1 MNPKTSPIYLDNGTT
16 TRIDPLVSGEMS
28 AFEREGLTLGVPAQ
42 AHSCGRA
49 ARKALNASRDRIARC
64 LGFGGRGDTDAGVDV
79 DVDEKEIVFTSGAT
93 EANNLALIGAAQALR
108 RRGNHIITSS
118 IEHPSVLLTCRALE
132 RQGFAVTYV
141 PVNNAGMVDPADV
154 AEAIRDNTILI
165 SIILADS
172 EVGAIQPIR
181 DIADVARSREIP
193 FHTDAAQ
200 AAGKIP
206 VHPADLGVDML
217 SLSAHKFHGPK
228 GIGVL
233 YVRSGTRIT
242 PSMHGGPDETAL
254 RPGTL
259 NIANCVGMAKALELA
274 TDNLKED
281 TCRMA
286 SLRDRLRDGLT
297 SEPCCATPNGP
308 ADDRDRLP
316 GTLNLRFEGKEGG
329 EAGVGI
335 EAESLILNLDM
346 VGVCVGAGNPCASG
360 SLEPSYVL
368 RAMGL
373 SPAEASSSIR
383 FCVARD
389 TTPAEIDTAIER
401 LGTVTLQLRS
411 VPV

>member
-1 MNPKTSPIYLDNGTT
+1 MTTTSMNPKTSPIYLDNGTT

-42 AHSCGRA
+42 AHSRGRA
-49 ARKALNASRDRIARC
+49 ARKALNASRERIARC
-64 LGFGGRGDTDAGVDV
+64 LGVAGGGHAG
-79 DVDEKEIVFTSGAT
+79 VDEKEIVFTSGAT
-93 EANNLALIGAAQALR
+93 EANNLALMGAAQALR
-108 RRGNHIITSS
+108 RRGNHIITSNV
-118 IEHPSVLLTCRALE
+118 EHPSVLLTCKALE

-141 PVNNAGMVDPADV
+141 PVNNEGIVDPADV
-154 AEAIRDNTILI
+154 EGAIRDNTILI
-165 SIILADS
+165 SIILADP
-172 EVGAIQPIR
+172 EIGAIQPLR
-181 DIADVARSREIP
+181 NIADVARSREIP

-200 AAGKIP
+200 AGGKIP

-228 GIGVL
+228 GVGVL

-242 PSMHGGPDETAL
+242 PSMHGGPDETTL

-259 NIANCVGMAKALELA
+259 NVANCVGMAKALELA
-274 TDNLKED
+274 TDNLNED
-281 TCRMA
+281 ILRVA

-297 SEPCCATPNGP
+297 FEPCCATPNGP

-329 EAGVGI
+329 EASVGI

-346 VGVCVGAGNPCASG
+346 AGVCVGAGNPCTSG
-360 SLEPSYVL
+360 ALEPSYVL

-389 TTPAEIDTAIER
+389 TTPTEIDAAIER

>member
-1 MNPKTSPIYLDNGTT
+1 MTKTFMSPKTSQIYLDNGTT

-28 AFEREGLTLGVPAQ
+28 AFERDGLGLGVPAQ
-42 AHSCGRA
+42 AHSRGRA
-49 ARKALNASRDRIARC
+49 ARKALNASRERIARC
-64 LGFGGRGDTDAGVDV
+64 LGIGGGGDT

-93 EANNLALIGAAQALR
+93 EANNLALMGAAQALR
-108 RRGNHIITSS
+108 RRGNHIIISG
-118 IEHPSVLLTCRALE
+118 IEHPSVLLTCKALE

-141 PVNNAGMVDPADV
+141 PVNNEGIVDPADG
-154 AEAIRDNTILI
+154 AGAIRDNTILI

-181 DIADVARSREIP
+181 DIADVARAREIP

-228 GIGVL
+228 GVGVL

-242 PSMHGGPDETAL
+242 PSMHGGPDETTL

-259 NIANCVGMAKALELA
+259 NVANCVGMAKALELA
-274 TDNLKED
+274 TDDLAGD
-281 TCRMA
+281 IRRVA

-316 GTLNLRFEGKEGG
+316 GALNLRFEGGR
-329 EAGVGI
+329 AGVGIEI
-335 EAESLILNLDM
+335 EAESLILNLDLA
-346 VGVCVGAGNPCASG
+346 GVCVGAGNPCASG
-360 SLEPSYVL
+360 AQEPSYVL

-373 SPAEASSSIR
+373 SPAEANSSVR

-389 TTPAEIDTAIER
+389 TTPAEIDAVVER
-401 LGTVTLQLRS
+401 LCTVTLQLRS

>member
-1 MNPKTSPIYLDNGTT
+1 
-16 TRIDPLVSGEMS
+16 MS
-28 AFEREGLTLGVPAQ
+28 AFERRGLALGVPAQ
-42 AHSCGRA
+42 AHSRGRA

-64 LGFGGRGDTDAGVDV
+64 LGLGGGGHA
-79 DVDEKEIVFTSGAT
+79 DVDEKEIVFTGGAT
-93 EANNLALIGAAQALR
+93 EANNLALMGAAQALR

-118 IEHPSVLLTCRALE
+118 IEHPSVLLTCKALE

-141 PVNNAGMVDPADV
+141 PVNNEGIVDPANV
-154 AEAIRDNTILI
+154 AGAIRDNTILI

-181 DIADVARSREIP
+181 DIAEVARSREIP

-206 VHPADLGVDML
+206 VHSDDLGVDML

-228 GIGVL
+228 GVGVL

-242 PSMHGGPDETAL
+242 PLMHGGPDETTL

-259 NIANCVGMAKALELA
+259 NIANCGGMAKALELA
-274 TDNLKED
+274 TDNLEED
-281 TCRMA
+281 ILRMA

-297 SEPCCATPNGP
+297 SEPCCAMPNGP
-308 ADDRDRLP
+308 ADDRDKLP
-316 GTLNLRFEGKEGG
+316 GTLNLRFEGG
-329 EAGVGI
+329 EARVGL
-335 EAESLILNLDM
+335 EAESLLLNLDM
-346 VGVCVGAGNPCASG
+346 AGVCVGAGNPCASG
-360 SLEPSYVL
+360 ALEPSYVL

-373 SPAEASSSIR
+373 SLAETSSSIR

-389 TTPAEIDTAIER
+389 TTPAEIDAAIER